1 MARMSK
7 TLSGR
12 TWNGTNSAEQWQKA
26 AELNEEERPPDADW
40 EWVPRHSI
48 VLRNELSPRA
58 GVDKAVVAEYKA
70 IWDALPPIMVQ
81 KDSFVLIDGRH
92 RFDAA
97 DGRDF
102 VKVLEKDI
110 PDSELID
117 AAFLENVRHG
127 LRLKRKE
134 HVEAARQY
142 FLRHKRIA
150 NAAIADTCGVARNTV
165 VQWRKAVDEETR
177 RSKAIQEENAKAGFT
192 VPDNTNGM
200 SPEEFADTFGD
211 ENSVTTVSGT
221 ITEEDEIRV
230 DRHGREFTATPSA
243 PKAKEPKGEDEPVA
257 VDWEDPTY
265 VNGVGWTLIQGAFAA
280 LSNREPSEYI
290 PVLDDAH
297 RKVFKARLEDLEM
310 WTQEAT
316 AFLSS

>member
-26 AELNEEERPPDADW
+26 AELNEEERPPDAEW

-177 RSKAIQEENAKAGFT
+177 RSKAIAEENAKAGVT
-192 VPDNTNGM
+192 GTEIGM
-200 SPEEFADTFGD
+200 SPEEFEETFGSPTSAEVEPD
-211 ENSVTTVSGT
+211 DT
-221 ITEEDEIRV
+221 RV
-230 DRHGREFTATPSA
+230 DRHGREFTATPSV
-243 PKAKEPKGEDEPVA
+243 KKEKETKEDEPVA
-257 VDWEDPTY
+257 VDWEDPNY
-265 VNGVGWTLIQGAFAA
+265 VNGLGWTLIQGAFAA

-290 PVLDDAH
+290 PMLDDAH
-297 RKVFKARLEDLEM
+297 RKIFKARLEDLEM